1 MYRESAKGW
10 MKHIDF
16 IAIDLICLQV
26 AFCIAYVIR
35 HGFANPY
42 AQPLYRNM
50 AFVLLLIDSAVIF
63 FGNAYSNATRRGLIK
78 EAGLPLTLSEAGV
91 GKEKFEEIADNMTN
105 GGSHTCGAFYA
116 FTRDDILT
124 LLEMMA

>member
-63 FGNAYSNATRRGLIK
+63 FGNAYSNATRRGLI
-78 EAGLPLTLSEAGV
+78 
-91 GKEKFEEIADNMTN
+91 
-105 GGSHTCGAFYA
+105 
-116 FTRDDILT
+116 
-124 LLEMMA
+124 